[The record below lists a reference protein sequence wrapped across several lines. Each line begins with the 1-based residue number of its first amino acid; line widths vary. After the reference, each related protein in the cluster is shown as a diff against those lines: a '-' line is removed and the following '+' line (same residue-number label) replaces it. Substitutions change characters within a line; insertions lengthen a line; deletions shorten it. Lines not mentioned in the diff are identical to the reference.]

1 MIRRFIS
8 YYKPYK
14 KIFILDMIASFL
26 IACLGMLYPITTR
39 VMLNKLIPEKNYK
52 MIYIFGAFL
61 LVIYVTRMFLRFF
74 VQYYGHIMGVKMQAQ
89 MRKEMFKRIQTL
101 PYSYY
106 DNHQTGKIMSRMT
119 MICTLSSTQFN
130 YQHFFL

>member
-61 LVIYVTRMFLRFF
+61 LVIYVTRMFLRFL
-74 VQYYGHIMGVKMQAQ
+74 YSIMGILWVLRCKL
-89 MRKEMFKRIQTL
+89 R
-101 PYSYY
+101 
-106 DNHQTGKIMSRMT
+106 
-119 MICTLSSTQFN
+119 
-130 YQHFFL
+130 

>member
-52 MIYIFGAFL
+52 MIYILGL
-61 LVIYVTRMFLRFF
+61 FF
-74 VQYYGHIMGVKMQAQ
+74 W
-89 MRKEMFKRIQTL
+89 
-101 PYSYY
+101 
-106 DNHQTGKIMSRMT
+106 
-119 MICTLSSTQFN
+119 
-130 YQHFFL
+130 